1 MLYSASISKLSALLA
16 SNESMEE
23 YMQRTRMQ
31 SLNVWA
37 TEVHIVAA
45 ATMLR
50 TAIYVFA
57 PSGGTNKCLK
67 HSPWEVMKED
77 CHQDESILLPILTI
91 ILKLLRRCK
100 CNPVMFLNQCLLFDL
115 LPLIRERAAHKRM

>member
-1 MLYSASISKLSALLA
+1 MLHNASISKLSALLA

-37 TEVHIVAA
+37 TEVENFAA

-57 PSGGTNKCLK
+57 PSGETYKWLK
-67 HSPWEVMKED
+67 HSPWEVKKED
-77 CHQDESILLPILTI
+77 CHQDESIFITNNFETV
-91 ILKLLRRCK
+91 KK
-100 CNPVMFLNQCLLFDL
+100 M
-115 LPLIRERAAHKRM
+115 